1 MDSVSLH
8 TMARRYLMSRI
19 EKLPSRHGGT
29 SAALTIQKAVDRL
42 DRDDLPPPRTLA
54 AALATAA
61 SAPLDRWPSHSG
73 ERDAISAERERFRE
87 SVRSWV
93 DRDLVVEPLPYRRV
107 FGEDEAA
114 SWARRI
120 EERWGSRRPLWD
132 PQIDGD
138 VPEGLLVLQTPAMWD
153 DGPGV
158 EPMRRALRERSPHR
172 VIEIRE
178 PGTAGSLIDADLVEP
193 FYTGVEAVWT
203 DETLDWVVYASH
215 HWTVEVSGTL
225 VPRLKAL
232 WPDLDDWLWVAP
244 DWY

>member
-19 EKLPSRHGGT
+19 EKLPSGHGGT

-61 SAPLDRWPSHSG
+61 SAPLDRWPSDSG

-87 SVRSWV
+87 SVRNWV

-120 EERWGSRRPLWD
+120 EERWAAGGRCGTRRS
-132 PQIDGD
+132 
-138 VPEGLLVLQTPAMWD
+138 TATC
-153 DGPGV
+153 
-158 EPMRRALRERSPHR
+158 RRACWCCRPPRCGTTAPASSRCAGHCGRGALIAWSRSGNPAQR
-172 VIEIRE
+172 
-178 PGTAGSLIDADLVEP
+178 
-193 FYTGVEAVWT
+193 
-203 DETLDWVVYASH
+203 
-215 HWTVEVSGTL
+215 
-225 VPRLKAL
+225 
-232 WPDLDDWLWVAP
+232 AP
-244 DWY
+244 